1 MQVIRKISN
10 ALLYGIIFTAISA
23 VVSLFFSDEFSLHPN
38 EASADIPS
46 SCTSDGG
53 DSGGCGCAGCGS
65 CDSDAGCGGC
75 CDSM

>member
-23 VVSLFFSDEFSLHPN
+23 VVSLFLSDEFSLHPN

-46 SCTSDGG
+46 SCTTSDG
-53 DSGGCGCAGCGS
+53 DSGGGGGAGDS
-65 CDSDAGCGGC
+65 CDADAGCGGS